1 LCNGVFWLSLGLAS
15 SAAFRKLVV
24 GGARSRA

>member
-1 LCNGVFWLSLGLAS
+1 MNDKLQSVLA

-24 GGARSRA
+24 RKWT